1 MGLTLHLLELGVVGG
16 EEKVDALRLPVTVD
30 VQLEIGQRGAGGGK
44 IHDLENDVPQEE
56 HVDTQMKSTLNVH
69 NAALHREREGHLR
82 GAGFAARLAVAPLAT
97 QPRAPRV
104 GGGVVRDLSPR
115 VTAAHLA

>member
-69 NAALHREREGHLR
+69 NAALHRERE
-82 GAGFAARLAVAPLAT
+82 
-97 QPRAPRV
+97 
-104 GGGVVRDLSPR
+104 R
-115 VTAAHLA
+115 VTYGVQGLQPGWLSLPWQHSHAPPE